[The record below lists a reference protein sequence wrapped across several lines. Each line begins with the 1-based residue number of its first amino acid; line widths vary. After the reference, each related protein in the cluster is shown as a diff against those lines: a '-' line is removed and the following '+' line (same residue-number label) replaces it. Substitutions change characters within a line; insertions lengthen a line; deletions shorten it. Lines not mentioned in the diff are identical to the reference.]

1 MTRSTFL
8 NHVLWLGGPP
18 DAGKTAIA
26 TELADYHGLQLYHFD
41 EHELDHM
48 ARAEAGSK
56 PALWA
61 ARPENL
67 TPEQRWLTFTPDE
80 MAYAT
85 IDSWTERFEYACEDL
100 LAMPS
105 SPAIVAEGPG
115 FFPDLV
121 LMVMDDPR
129 QAAFLI
135 PTPDFQR
142 ASAERRGKPAT
153 RDQTTDPQ
161 RATGALIARDLTL
174 SAHIRDRA
182 EALDLT
188 IIEIDGTRPVDDIAT
203 ELELQWAPWL
213 HL

>member
-1 MTRSTFL
+1 MSESTFL

-18 DAGKTAIA
+18 DAGKTSVAK
-26 TELADYHGLQLYHFD
+26 ELAEWHGLQLYRFD
-41 EHELDHM
+41 EHEAEHM

-67 TPEQRWLTFTPDE
+67 TPEQRWLTFTPEE

-85 IDSWTERFEYACEDL
+85 IDSWSERFEYACEDL
-100 LAMPS
+100 LGLPK
-105 SPAIVAEGPG
+105 SPAIIAEGPG

-121 LMVMDDPR
+121 LMVADDPC

-135 PTPDFQR
+135 PTPAMQLE
-142 ASAERRGKPAT
+142 SVERREKPGD
-153 RDQTTDPQ
+153 RDQTTDPAQ
-161 RATGALIARDLTL
+161 ATANLILRDQYM
-174 SAHIRDRA
+174 AEHIRNRA
-182 EALDLT
+182 EALDLR
-188 IIEIDGTRPVDDIAT
+188 IIEVDGTRSIDDIAG
-203 ELELQWAPWL
+203 ELELLWAPWL